1 MDACHHYGQKQEG
14 ACQLYDPHKTEQ
26 EILAGIE
33 RERLFSSLLFSSTFM
48 KPCVSTKGRKV
59 NMWNSN
65 HACKMISNFN
75 INCRVNL
82 PPCCALQW
90 TLKLRLFYNGSVM
103 LGGTCIIITYSASPL
118 LCNQSPPSVMWQ
130 DFVWLLSVVSTG
142 TWQALYQRAFL
153 SDPQEFMHKHIGHN
167 VPRKPDSLLRQ

>member
-1 MDACHHYGQKQEG
+1 MDRNRRAPASCMTPIKQNRKSLQG
-14 ACQLYDPHKTEQ
+14 LKGKDST
-26 EILAGIE
+26 L
-33 RERLFSSLLFSSTFM
+33 LFSSLRPS
-48 KPCVSTKGRKV
+48 
-59 NMWNSN
+59 WN
-65 HACKMISNFN
+65 HAYPWKEGKLTCGILTMHVKWLVILTSTAEL
-75 INCRVNL
+75 VY
-82 PPCCALQW
+82 PPCYALQW

-153 SDPQEFMHKHIGHN
+153 SDPQEFMHKHVGHN